1 MNADRVNVLRD
12 INEVYISLRTF
23 IETGSITTRRMEFIS
38 KGDRNQERLK
48 GFEITISLKQTYL
61 TMYSDK
67 SMRNGVLSILQCTN
81 ENNKQNHQ

>member
-1 MNADRVNVLRD
+1 MNADRVNVLMN
-12 INEVYISLRTF
+12 INEVFISLSTF

-48 GFEITISLKQTYL
+48 EFEIINSLKRTYL

-67 SMRNGVLSILQCTN
+67 SMRNGF
-81 ENNKQNHQ
+81 